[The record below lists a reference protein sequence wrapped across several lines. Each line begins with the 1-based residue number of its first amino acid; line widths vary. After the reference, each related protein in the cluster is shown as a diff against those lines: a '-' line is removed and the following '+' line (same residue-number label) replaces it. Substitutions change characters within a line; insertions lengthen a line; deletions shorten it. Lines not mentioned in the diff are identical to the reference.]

1 MMQLIFAVFFLVL
14 ALKIV
19 GLLLKICGKAVGII
33 LSLIGFVLS
42 LAFGMAMFG
51 LSMAFGSSVVCVGVS
66 GAGGEDYFIKNPL

>member
-51 LSMAFGSSVVCVGVS
+51 LSDVISCEKLRGDAN
-66 GAGGEDYFIKNPL
+66 NP

>member
-33 LSLIGFVLS
+33 L
-42 LAFGMAMFG
+42 
-51 LSMAFGSSVVCVGVS
+51 
-66 GAGGEDYFIKNPL
+66 GGPAIRRDRNRN